1 MKFDIGV
8 MPLSNNKWAKGKC
21 GFKALQYMSLGI
33 PTVASPVGV
42 NIDIINEGE
51 NGFLCDTQEEWL
63 TALTFLLIKEE
74 NRTDMSESA
83 KQKIK
88 DEFSVLSN
96 KHNFLSLF
104 NI

>member
-1 MKFDIGV
+1 
-8 MPLSNNKWAKGKC
+8 
-21 GFKALQYMSLGI
+21 
-33 PTVASPVGV
+33 
-42 NIDIINEGE
+42 
-51 NGFLCDTQEEWL
+51 
-63 TALTFLLIKEE
+63 
-74 NRTDMSESA
+74 MSESA